1 MVITSEIRKGHYRDV
16 DHQEDAPH
24 FRLLLQCRS
33 SSPGTTMTMC
43 VTRNLLKIWR
53 SIHFDSFWYVWK
65 ARDLKFTLIQC
76 EILIENPIIFKNLYW
91 STFKVIKIVILT
103 PKTWRI
109 KITVSMDQ
117 NQYQVW
123 LDFGWEFRSGS
134 RWISQSTTIRPSFS
148 HHTEVDQKSFNGNPN
163 PTREGN
169 FVKITT
175 TTLISLEWNK
185 VEDKSHKEK
194 FKSGMEWITINEDF
208 KRWFI
213 KAPIGRSLG
222 LGSTKYK
229 WFYGFYVIWYFWIEK
244 GKFYNNMGH
253 IWVKWGYSIW

>member
-1 MVITSEIRKGHYRDV
+1 MT
-16 DHQEDAPH
+16 H
-24 FRLLLQCRS
+24 FHSGQNS
-33 SSPGTTMTMC
+33 
-43 VTRNLLKIWR
+43 
-53 SIHFDSFWYVWK
+53 HFD
-65 ARDLKFTLIQC
+65 ARKLKDPNFNC
-76 EILIENPIIFKNLYW
+76 FGG
-91 STFKVIKIVILT
+91 S
-103 PKTWRI
+103 
-109 KITVSMDQ
+109 
-117 NQYQVW
+117 NQYNGI
-123 LDFGWEFRSGS
+123 LNENF
-134 RWISQSTTIRPSFS
+134 
-148 HHTEVDQKSFNGNPN
+148 EVDQGEFFSQQWLGCQSPIIPKWIKMKSILDGDPN
-163 PTREGN
+163 PTRKGN

-244 GKFYNNMGH
+244 GKFLYMAYI
-253 IWVKWGYSIW
+253 IWVIVRGFIPYLINLNPRFIRYIFGLKWF